1 MMNLKFIENDSYL
14 EPFRYTIEQRYRNFI
29 LREVGFTENRRKLS
43 EAFNSYLYYGMHHT
57 EEGWIFREWAPHAM
71 AIYLIGDFSEWQ
83 KREEFR
89 LKPLEYGNWEICMP
103 LERLK
108 HGMKYRL
115 LIEWEGGCGER
126 IPSHVR
132 RVVQNEET
140 KAFDAQVWFPEAYKW
155 ENTYRKAL
163 KNPLIY
169 EAHVGMSTEEKR
181 VSTFEEFRTQ
191 VLPRIADLGYNTV
204 QLMGIQEHPYYGS
217 FGYQVSSFFA
227 VSSRLGTPED
237 LKRLIDDAHGRGI
250 AVVMDLVHSHAV
262 KNELEGLSCFDGT
275 YDQYFYPGERGN
287 HNLWNSRC
295 FDYGKN
301 EVLNFLLSNCKYWLE
316 EFRFDGFRFDGITSM
331 LYWDHGLG
339 RDFTEYKFY
348 YDGNQNEDAIIY
360 LTLANRLI
368 HEVNENAVT
377 IAEDMSGMPGL
388 AVPIDEG
395 GIGFDFRLS
404 MGIPDY
410 WIKLVK
416 EKRDEDWHVGDLFYE
431 LTNKR
436 QDEHTISYAESHD
449 QAMVGDKTLIF
460 RMVDKEMYTSMNVF
474 ERNMTVD
481 RGMALH
487 KMIRLLTIMTAGD
500 GYLNFLGNEW
510 GHPEWIDFPREG
522 NGWSYEHARR
532 LWHLVDDTNLRYR
545 YLNAFDRDMIR
556 LVKKQDIFRFR
567 PEPMVRDN
575 EQQVL
580 IFSRGGLLLAFNF
593 NPSQS
598 FSDYRFGAA
607 PGKYVEVLNTDSK
620 VYDGFE
626 RIREPVPHFTLYDES
641 SGYNELSLYL
651 PSRSALVLKR
661 SEEHTS
667 ELQSL

>member
-103 LERLK
+103 LERFK

-651 PSRSALVLKR
+651 PSRSALVLKYDD
-661 SEEHTS
+661 
-667 ELQSL
+667 

>member
-83 KREEFR
+83 KREGFR

-436 QDEHTISYAESHD
+436 TNIQSV
-449 QAMVGDKTLIF
+449 MPKV
-460 RMVDKEMYTSMNVF
+460 
-474 ERNMTVD
+474 
-481 RGMALH
+481 
-487 KMIRLLTIMTAGD
+487 MIRRWW
-500 GYLNFLGNEW
+500 E
-510 GHPEWIDFPREG
+510 
-522 NGWSYEHARR
+522 
-532 LWHLVDDTNLRYR
+532 
-545 YLNAFDRDMIR
+545 IR
-556 LVKKQDIFRFR
+556 L
-567 PEPMVRDN
+567 
-575 EQQVL
+575 
-580 IFSRGGLLLAFNF
+580 
-593 NPSQS
+593 
-598 FSDYRFGAA
+598 
-607 PGKYVEVLNTDSK
+607 
-620 VYDGFE
+620 
-626 RIREPVPHFTLYDES
+626 
-641 SGYNELSLYL
+641 
-651 PSRSALVLKR
+651 
-661 SEEHTS
+661 
-667 ELQSL
+667 

>member
-316 EFRFDGFRFDGITSM
+316 EFRFDGFRFDGVTSM

-651 PSRSALVLKR
+651 PSRSALVLKYDD
-661 SEEHTS
+661 
-667 ELQSL
+667 

>member
-57 EEGWIFREWAPHAM
+57 EEGWIFTEWARHAM

-651 PSRSALVLKR
+651 PSRSALVLKYDD
-661 SEEHTS
+661 
-667 ELQSL
+667 